1 MADMGAVSDVCTRR
15 SSSADSVLGNRR
27 SSAGSVQVEPHRAA
41 RPEEKRSGYDGGWAE
56 FLRSQAQGILAMD
69 FFTADLLNRTKV
81 YVFAVIE
88 HGNRRSRA
96 WCPRGPGS
104 FLVLPATRDPAN
116 GPGDAGARAKFV
128 LHDR

>member
-1 MADMGAVSDVCTRR
+1 MGAVSDVCTRR

-88 HGNRRSRA
+88 HGNRRVRA
-96 WCPRGPGS
+96 WVPRSTRSILGRPAIPEPAHGPGGCRGTS
-104 FLVLPATRDPAN
+104 EVRPA
-116 GPGDAGARAKFV
+116 
-128 LHDR
+128 